1 MSKTGNTIL
10 ALITGAA
17 IGAGL
22 GLLYAPESGDKTRK
36 KLSKSA
42 KDAQKNLNKHIKETT
57 ESVSLSA
64 KKAKKSFDEKLED
77 TLATASEKA
86 DDILVT
92 MEKKLEDLRK
102 KNAQLKKESV
112 AKVKETSVPSNTTTA

>member
-17 IGAGL
+17 IGAGI
-22 GLLYAPESGDKTRK
+22 GLLYAPDSGDKTRK
-36 KLSKSA
+36 KISKSA
-42 KDAQKNLNKHIKETT
+42 KDAQKKLNQQIKETS
-57 ESVSLSA
+57 ESLSA
-64 KKAKKSFDEKLED
+64 SAVKAKKTFDEKLED

-102 KNAQLKKESV
+102 KNAHLKKE
-112 AKVKETSVPSNTTTA
+112 AEAEIQETPKPASKMA

>member
-10 ALITGAA
+10 ALVTGAA

-36 KLSKSA
+36 KIAKNAKEAKKKLEQQINETSEHLSASA
-42 KDAQKNLNKHIKETT
+42 KQ
-57 ESVSLSA
+57 
-64 KKAKKSFDEKLED
+64 AKKSFDSKLED
-77 TLATASEKA
+77 TLKTASSKA

-92 MEKKLEDLRK
+92 MERKLEELRK
-102 KNAQLKKESV
+102 KNAKASQEV
-112 AKVKETSVPSNTTTA
+112 VNEVQDIDVPTAKA